1 MGAVFAEPVASGPV
15 PVGPTTTEAPP
26 PPVPTATAP
35 FADVPAGYRIAPPT
49 VQRDRTFLIALG
61 IVVLLHLGALV
72 GAVRLDASTMLDHE
86 RQGQGDTPN
95 SITVELVEAPD
106 TKSKSLES
114 QMGKV
119 APPAPR
125 PLEQPPPQ
133 PPPQPEQQQTPAP
146 PVKAEPTPDKPAE
159 PEKADDGPDPA
170 KEAVEMVK
178 EAALEARDKIDPLPP
193 TPPPLPEASEF
204 LGAAPEGK
212 ERAYAKGVR
221 ETLAKTKPQ
230 LWMNKAEVRVG
241 FLLSPTGEIKL
252 IKILQ
257 SSNDPIFDDVVV
269 EWIKRAKF
277 THPPPD
283 AKPDDLAH
291 VIHYTIE

>member
-1 MGAVFAEPVASGPV
+1 MDAVLVEPAASDLLPV
-15 PVGPTTTEAPP
+15 EPTTTEVPRS
-26 PPVPTATAP
+26 VPTATAP
-35 FADVPAGYRIAPPT
+35 FADVPAGYRIAPPA
-49 VQRDRTFLIALG
+49 VQRDRTFFIALG

-114 QMGKV
+114 QMGNV

-133 PPPQPEQQQTPAP
+133 PPPQPEQQQQTPAP

-178 EAALEARDKIDPLPP
+178 EAALEPRDKIDPSPP
-193 TPPPLPEASEF
+193 TPPPLPEVSEF

-212 ERAYAKGVR
+212 ERSYAKGVR

-230 LWMNKAEVRVG
+230 IWMNKAEVRVG
-241 FLLSPTGEIKL
+241 FLLSPSGEIKL
-252 IKILQ
+252 IKIIQ
-257 SSNDPIFDDVVV
+257 SSDDPIFDDVVV

-277 THPPPD
+277 AHPPPD
-283 AKPDDLAH
+283 AKPDDLAQ
-291 VIHYTIE
+291 VIHYMIE